1 MLLKSLCQQRTKK
14 EVIPTQMTDLF
25 VRKRLA
31 SSENKNV
38 DKIPREEVRMKDL
51 STFDLRIEC
60 HWTILRLESRY
71 KKEVVTK
78 RMADLFVR
86 KRLASSENKKFDK
99 IACEEARMK
108 DLSAFGP
115 RIESYKQ
122 VNWDVSN
129 FFMRSK

>member
-1 MLLKSLCQQRTKK
+1 MS
-14 EVIPTQMTDLF
+14 
-25 VRKRLA
+25 
-31 SSENKNV
+31 
-38 DKIPREEVRMKDL
+38 REEVRMKDL

-86 KRLASSENKKFDK
+86 KRLASSENKNFDK
-99 IACEEARMK
+99 IACEEARKK

-115 RIESYKQ
+115 RIESYRQ
-122 VNWDVSN
+122 VNSDASN